1 MQTLEATPRSSA
13 TGIAWDLK
21 DLYLSPDDPALEHD
35 LRAALE
41 RAKAFE
47 QKYRGRLRQG
57 IDPKS
62 LYEAL
67 TELESIAEQM
77 DKPVIY
83 AQLLHASDTQNPKH
97 GALLQSALE
106 RHTQI
111 KQHLLFFDLEWMDLP
126 DETAQ
131 KLINAP
137 EVARYRHYL
146 EKARL
151 FRPHKLSEPEE
162 KILELKANTGT
173 RAFQRLFSELV
184 SGLTVQI
191 GRGKTAQKLT
201 LDQALTKLHEPDRTV
216 RKNAAKAITQTLRS
230 NARVLTYIFNTLVLD
245 HKITDELRKFPTPMS
260 SRHLSNEIE
269 PATVDALM
277 TACENAYGI
286 VQDYYR
292 LKRRLL
298 RLRTLY
304 DYDRYAPI
312 FDELPRCEWPEG
324 RRIVLD
330 AYRAFS
336 PTVAQI
342 VQEFF
347 DKNWIDAE
355 IRFGKTGGAFS
366 ASTVPSVHPY
376 ILLNYTDKLRDVMT
390 LAHELGHG
398 VHQYLSR
405 KVGYLQADT
414 PLTMAET
421 ASTFGEI
428 LTFRKL
434 LESSSD
440 SKVKLAL
447 LCSKIEDSFATIF
460 RQIVLT
466 RFEQRLHEARRAQGE
481 LTPEHIGELWFEAN
495 QQMFGDSVKLT
506 DDYRWWWLYI
516 GHFIYSPFYCY
527 AYAFGELLVFALYQ
541 KYLREG
547 EAFVP
552 KYLDLLSAGGSDSP
566 QKLLAPLGINTGD
579 PNFWNTGLEFL
590 RALVREANELA
601 ERAPSSAA

>member
-1 MQTLEATPRSSA
+1 MQTVEAALSSSA
-13 TGIAWDLK
+13 AGIRWDLS
-21 DLYLSPDDPALEHD
+21 DLYSGLDDPALERD
-35 LRAALE
+35 LSSALE
-41 RAKAFE
+41 RAHAFE
-47 QKYRGRLRQG
+47 QKYRGRVREGVAPQ
-57 IDPKS
+57 S

-67 TELESIAEQM
+67 TELESIYEQM
-77 DKPVIY
+77 DKPLIY
-83 AQLLHASDTQNPKH
+83 AHLLHASDTQNPRH
-97 GALLQSALE
+97 GALLQATQE

-111 KQHLLFFDLEWMDLP
+111 RQHLLFFELEWMDLA
-126 DETAQ
+126 DEIAQ
-131 KLINAP
+131 GLISAP

-146 EKARL
+146 ERARL

-162 KILELKANTGT
+162 KILDIKANTST

-184 SGLTVQI
+184 SGLSVKI
-191 GRGKTAQKLT
+191 GRGKDTQRLT
-201 LDQALTKLHEPDRTV
+201 LDQALTKLHEPDRAT

-245 HKITDELRKFPTPMS
+245 HKINDELRKFPSPMH
-260 SRHLSNEIE
+260 SRHLANEID

-277 TACENAYGI
+277 AACENAYDI

-292 LKRRLL
+292 LKRRVLG
-298 RLRTLY
+298 LRTLY
-304 DYDRYAPI
+304 DYDRYAPVLE
-312 FDELPRCEWPEG
+312 DLPRCEWPEG

-336 PTVAQI
+336 PTAAQI

-347 DKNWIDAE
+347 EKNWIDAE
-355 IRFGKTGGAFS
+355 IRFGKSGGAFS

-376 ILLNYTDKLRDVMT
+376 ILINYTDKLRDVMT

-398 VHQYLSR
+398 IHQYLSR
-405 KVGYLQADT
+405 RVGYLQADT

-440 SKVKLAL
+440 PKLKFAL

-466 RFEQRLHEARRAQGE
+466 RFEQKLHEARRAQGE
-481 LTPEHIGELWFEAN
+481 LPPERIGELWLDTN
-495 QQMFGDSVKLT
+495 QRMFGTSVTLT

-516 GHFIYSPFYCY
+516 SHFIHVPFYCY
-527 AYAFGELLVFALYQ
+527 AYAFGELLVLALYQ

-566 QKLLAPLGINTGD
+566 RKLLAPLGIDTSD
-579 PNFWNTGLEFL
+579 PSFWNTGLEFL
-590 RALVREANELA
+590 RSMVREAEQLA
-601 ERAPSSAA
+601 SGS

>member
-1 MQTLEATPRSSA
+1 MQALEAKPSSSA
-13 TGIAWDLK
+13 QGVTWNLQ
-21 DLYLSPDDPALEHD
+21 DLYLSLDDPAIERD
-35 LRAALE
+35 LRSALE
-41 RAKAFE
+41 RAQAFE

-57 IDPKS
+57 LDPHS

-67 TELESIAEQM
+67 TELESISEQM
-77 DKPVIY
+77 DKPLIY
-83 AQLLHASDTQNPKH
+83 AHLLHASDTQNPKH
-97 GALLQSALE
+97 GALLQATQE

-111 KQHLLFFDLEWMDLP
+111 RQHLLFFELEWMDLP

-131 KLINAP
+131 QLINAP

-146 EKARL
+146 EKTRL

-162 KILELKANTGT
+162 KILDLKANTGT
-173 RAFQRLFSELV
+173 RAFQRLFSELI
-184 SGLTVQI
+184 SGLTVTV
-191 GRGKTAQKLT
+191 GRGKAAQKLT
-201 LDQALTKLHEPDRTV
+201 LDQALTKLHEPDRIV
-216 RKNAAKAITQTLRS
+216 RKSAAKAITQTLQ
-230 NARVLTYIFNTLVLD
+230 NNVRVLTYIFNTLVLD
-245 HKITDELRKFPTPMS
+245 HKINDELRKFPSPMH
-260 SRHLSNEIE
+260 SRHLANEIE

-277 TACENAYGI
+277 TACESAYDI

-292 LKRRLL
+292 LKKRLL
-298 RLRTLY
+298 GLRTLY

-312 FDELPRCEWPEG
+312 IAELPRCEWHEG
-324 RRIVLD
+324 QRIVLE

-336 PTVAQI
+336 PAAAQI

-355 IRFGKTGGAFS
+355 IRFGKVGGAFS
-366 ASTVPSVHPY
+366 ASTVPSAHPY
-376 ILLNYTDKLRDVMT
+376 ILVNYTDKLRDVMT

-398 VHQYLSR
+398 IHQYLSR
-405 KVGYLQADT
+405 RVGHLQADT

-434 LESSSD
+434 LEGSSD
-440 SKVKLAL
+440 PTVKLAL

-466 RFEQRLHEARRAQGE
+466 RFEQKLHEARRTYGE
-481 LTPEHIGELWFEAN
+481 LPPERIGEIWLATN

-506 DDYRWWWLYI
+506 DDYQWWWLYI
-516 GHFIYSPFYCY
+516 SHFIHVPFYCY

-541 KYLREG
+541 KYLHEG

-552 KYLDLLSAGGSDSP
+552 KYLELLAAGGSDSP
-566 QKLLAPLGINTGD
+566 QKLLAPLGVNASD
-579 PNFWNTGLEFL
+579 PGFWNTGLDFL
-590 RALVREANELA
+590 RSLVEEANKLA
-601 ERAPSSAA
+601 RHAS

>member
-1 MQTLEATPRSSA
+1 MQALEATPRSSA
-13 TGIAWDLK
+13 TGITWDLK
-21 DLYLSPDDPALEHD
+21 DLYLNPDDPALERD
-35 LRAALE
+35 LHSALE

-57 IDPKS
+57 IDPQS

-67 TELESIAEQM
+67 AELESIAEQM
-77 DKPVIY
+77 DKPMIY

-97 GALLQSALE
+97 GALLQSTLE

-111 KQHLLFFDLEWMDLP
+111 RQHLLFFDLEWMDVT

-131 KLINAP
+131 RLISAP
-137 EVARYRHYL
+137 QVARYRHYL
-146 EKARL
+146 EKTRL

-162 KILELKANTGT
+162 KILELKANTST
-173 RAFQRLFSELV
+173 RSFQRLFDELV
-184 SGLTVQI
+184 SGLTVSM
-191 GRGKTAQKLT
+191 GRGKSAQKLT
-201 LDQALTKLHEPDRTV
+201 LDQALTKLHEPDRSI
-216 RKNAAKAITQTLRS
+216 RKNAAKAITQTLQS
-230 NARVLTYIFNTLVLD
+230 HARVLTYIFNTLVLD
-245 HKITDELRKFPTPMS
+245 HKITDELRKFPSPMH
-260 SRHLSNEIE
+260 SRHLANEIE

-286 VQDYYR
+286 VHDYYR
-292 LKRRLL
+292 LKKRLL

-304 DYDRYAPI
+304 DYDRYAPVYG
-312 FDELPRCEWPEG
+312 ELPQCDWPSG
-324 RRIVLD
+324 RRIVLE
-330 AYRAFS
+330 AYRSFS
-336 PTVAQI
+336 PDMARI

-347 DKNWIDAE
+347 EKSWIDAE
-355 IRFGKTGGAFS
+355 VRFGKSGGAFS

-376 ILLNYTDKLRDVMT
+376 ILMNYTDKLRDVMT

-405 KVGYLQADT
+405 RVGYLQADT

-428 LTFRKL
+428 LTFRRL
-434 LESSSD
+434 LAEIQD
-440 SKVKLAL
+440 PNVKLAL

-466 RFEQRLHEARRAQGE
+466 RFEQKLHEARRTQGE
-481 LTPEHIGELWFEAN
+481 LTPERIGEIWFETN
-495 QQMFGDSVKLT
+495 QRMFGDSVQLT
-506 DDYRWWWLYI
+506 DSYRWWWLYI
-516 GHFIYSPFYCY
+516 SHFIHVPFYCY

-541 KYLREG
+541 QYLREG

-552 KYLDLLSAGGSDSP
+552 KYLDLLAAGGSDSP
-566 QKLLAPLGINTGD
+566 QKLLAPLGINTSD
-579 PNFWNTGLEFL
+579 PSFWGTGLEFL
-590 RALVREANELA
+590 RSMVREAKQLA
-601 ERAPSSAA
+601 SGG

>member
-1 MQTLEATPRSSA
+1 MQAVEATPRSSA
-13 TGIAWDLK
+13 TGVTWNLQ
-21 DLYLSPDDPALEHD
+21 DLYLSVDDSAIERD
-35 LRAALE
+35 LRSALE
-41 RAKAFE
+41 RAQVFE
-47 QKYRGRLRQG
+47 QKYRGRLHQG
-57 IDPKS
+57 ITPS
-62 LYEAL
+62 QLAEAV
-67 TELESIAEQM
+67 TELESISEQM
-77 DKPVIY
+77 DKPLIY
-83 AQLLHASDTQNPKH
+83 AHLLHAADTQNPRH
-97 GALLQSALE
+97 GALLQATQE

-111 KQHLLFFDLEWMDLP
+111 RQHLLFFELEWMDLP

-131 KLINAP
+131 RLMSAP

-146 EKARL
+146 ERARL

-162 KILELKANTGT
+162 KILDIKANTST

-191 GRGKTAQKLT
+191 GRGKHAQKLT

-216 RKNAAKAITQTLRS
+216 RKSAAKAITQTLHS
-230 NARVLTYIFNTLVLD
+230 HARVLTYIFNTLVLD
-245 HKITDELRKFPTPMS
+245 HKINDELRKFPSPMHA
-260 SRHLSNEIE
+260 RHLANEIE

-277 TACENAYGI
+277 TACENAYDI

-298 RLRTLY
+298 GLRTLY

-312 FDELPRCEWPEG
+312 FAELPRCEWPQG
-324 RRIVLD
+324 QRIVLE
-330 AYRAFS
+330 AYRDFS
-336 PTVAQI
+336 PTAAQI

-347 DKNWIDAE
+347 DKGWIDAE
-355 IRFGKTGGAFS
+355 VRWGKVGGAFS

-398 VHQYLSR
+398 IHQYLSR
-405 KVGYLQADT
+405 KVGHLQADT

-434 LESSSD
+434 LHSSSD
-440 SKVKLAL
+440 PNVKLAL

-466 RFEQRLHEARRAQGE
+466 RFEQKLHEARRTQGE
-481 LTPEHIGELWFEAN
+481 LPPEQISTLWLETN
-495 QQMFGDSVKLT
+495 QQMFGSSVTLT
-506 DDYRWWWLYI
+506 EDYRWWWLYI
-516 GHFIYSPFYCY
+516 SHFIHVPFYCY
-527 AYAFGELLVFALYQ
+527 AYAFGELLVLALYQ

-552 KYLDLLSAGGSDSP
+552 TYLNLLAAGGSDSP
-566 QKLLAPLGINTGD
+566 QKLLAPLGVDTSD
-579 PNFWNTGLEFL
+579 PHFWNTGFEVL
-590 RALVREANELA
+590 RAMVREAEQLH
-601 ERAPSSAA
+601 S

>member
-13 TGIAWDLK
+13 TGVVWDLK
-21 DLYLSPDDPALEHD
+21 DLYLGLDDPALERD
-35 LRAALE
+35 LRSALE
-41 RAKAFE
+41 RARTFE

-57 IDPKS
+57 IDPQS

-67 TELESIAEQM
+67 TELESIYEQM
-77 DKPVIY
+77 DKPLIY
-83 AQLLHASDTQNPKH
+83 AHLLHASDTQNPKH
-97 GALLQSALE
+97 GALLQATQE

-111 KQHLLFFDLEWMDLP
+111 RQHVLFFDLEWMDLP
-126 DETAQ
+126 DEIAQ
-131 KLINAP
+131 RLISAP

-162 KILELKANTGT
+162 KVLELKANTGT

-191 GRGKTAQKLT
+191 GRGKSAQKLT

-216 RKNAAKAITQTLRS
+216 RKNAAKAITQTLQGH
-230 NARVLTYIFNTLVLD
+230 ARVLTYIFNTLVLD
-245 HKITDELRKFPTPMS
+245 HKITDELRKFPTPMY
-260 SRHLSNEIE
+260 SRHLANEIE

-277 TACENAYGI
+277 AACENAYDI

-292 LKRRLL
+292 LKKRLL
-298 RLRTLY
+298 GLRKLY
-304 DYDRYAPI
+304 DYDRYAPV
-312 FDELPRCEWPEG
+312 FEELPRCEWPEG

-336 PTVAQI
+336 PTAAQI

-355 IRFGKTGGAFS
+355 IRFGKAGGAFS

-376 ILLNYTDKLRDVMT
+376 ILVNYTDTLRDVMT

-398 VHQYLSR
+398 IHQYLSR
-405 KVGYLQADT
+405 RVGYLQADT

-440 SKVKLAL
+440 PKVQLTL

-466 RFEQRLHEARRAQGE
+466 RFEQKLHEARRTQGE
-481 LTPEHIGELWFEAN
+481 LPPEHIGEIWLETN
-495 QQMFGDSVKLT
+495 QRMFGDSVKLT

-516 GHFIYSPFYCY
+516 AHFIHVPFYCY
-527 AYAFGELLVFALYQ
+527 AYAFGELLVLALYQ

-552 KYLDLLSAGGSDSP
+552 KYLNLLAAGGSDSP
-566 QKLLAPLGINTGD
+566 QKLLAPLGINTSD
-579 PNFWNTGLEFL
+579 PSFWSTGLDFL
-590 RALVREANELA
+590 RALIEEANKLA
-601 ERAPSSAA
+601 GRAS

>member
-1 MQTLEATPRSSA
+1 MHTHEATPTSSA
-13 TGIAWDLK
+13 MGIRWDLK
-21 DLYLSPDDPALEHD
+21 DLYTTPDDQALDRD
-35 LRAALE
+35 LRGALE
-41 RAKAFE
+41 RAQAFE
-47 QKYRGRLRQG
+47 QKYRGRVRAG
-57 IDPKS
+57 IAPHS

-67 TELESIAEQM
+67 AELESIYEQM
-77 DKPVIY
+77 DKPLIY
-83 AQLLHASDTQNPKH
+83 AHLLHASDTQNPKH
-97 GALLQSALE
+97 GALLQSIQE

-111 KQHLLFFDLEWMDLP
+111 RQHLLFFDLEWMDLP
-126 DETAQ
+126 DEAAQ
-131 KLINAP
+131 KLIGAP

-162 KILELKANTGT
+162 KILELKANTGA
-173 RAFQRLFSELV
+173 RSFQRLFDELV
-184 SGLTVQI
+184 SGLTVKI
-191 GRGKTAQKLT
+191 GRGQNAQKLT
-201 LDQALTKLHEPDRTV
+201 LDQALTKLHEPDRAV
-216 RKNAAKAITQTLRS
+216 RKSAAKAITQTLHS
-230 NARVLTYIFNTLVLD
+230 HARLLTYIFNTLVLD
-245 HKITDELRKFPTPMS
+245 HKINDELRKFPSPMHA
-260 SRHLSNEIE
+260 RHLANEIE

-277 TACENAYGI
+277 TACENAYDI

-292 LKRRLL
+292 LKKRLL
-298 RLRTLY
+298 GVRTLY

-312 FDELPRCEWPEG
+312 IAELPRCEWPEG
-324 RRIVLD
+324 RRIVLE

-336 PTVAQI
+336 PTAAQI

-347 DKNWIDAE
+347 DKHWIDAE
-355 IRFGKTGGAFS
+355 IRFGKVGGAFS

-376 ILLNYTDKLRDVMT
+376 ILINYTDKLRDVMT

-398 VHQYLSR
+398 IHQYLSR
-405 KVGYLQADT
+405 RVGYLQADT

-440 SKVKLAL
+440 PKVKLAL

-466 RFEQRLHEARRAQGE
+466 RFEQKLHEARRAQGE
-481 LTPEHIGELWFEAN
+481 LPPERIGELWLETN
-495 QQMFGDSVKLT
+495 QRMFGTAVKLT

-516 GHFIYSPFYCY
+516 SHFIHVPFYCY
-527 AYAFGELLVFALYQ
+527 AYAFGELLVLALYQ

-552 KYLDLLSAGGSDSP
+552 KYLELLSAGGSESP
-566 QKLLAPLGINTGD
+566 RKLLAPLGVDTSD
-579 PNFWNTGLEFL
+579 PGFWNTGLEFL
-590 RALVREANELA
+590 RSMVRQAEQLA
-601 ERAPSSAA
+601 

>member
-1 MQTLEATPRSSA
+1 MQTLEATPTSSA
-13 TGIAWDLK
+13 MSVTWDLK
-21 DLYLSPDDPALEHD
+21 DLYLSLDDPAIERD
-35 LRAALE
+35 LRSALE
-41 RAKAFE
+41 RTHAFE
-47 QKYRGRLRQG
+47 QKYRGRMRQG
-57 IDPKS
+57 ITPQS

-67 TELESIAEQM
+67 TELESIYEQM
-77 DKPVIY
+77 DKPLIY
-83 AQLLHASDTQNPKH
+83 AHLLHASDTQNPKH
-97 GALLQSALE
+97 GALLQSTQE

-111 KQHLLFFDLEWMDLP
+111 RQHLLFFDLEWMDLP

-131 KLINAP
+131 RLMSAP

-216 RKNAAKAITQTLRS
+216 RKNAAKAITQTLHN

-245 HKITDELRKFPTPMS
+245 HKINDELRKFPSPMH
-260 SRHLSNEIE
+260 SRHLFNEIE

-277 TACENAYGI
+277 NACESAHDV

-292 LKRRLL
+292 LKKRLL
-298 RLRTLY
+298 GLRTLY

-324 RRIVLD
+324 RRIVLE

-336 PTVAQI
+336 PTAAQI

-355 IRFGKTGGAFS
+355 IRFGKSGGAFS

-398 VHQYLSR
+398 IHQYLSR
-405 KVGYLQADT
+405 RVGYLQADT

-440 SKVKLAL
+440 PKVKLAL

-466 RFEQRLHEARRAQGE
+466 RFEQKLHEARRNQGE
-481 LTPEHIGELWFEAN
+481 LPPERIGEIWLETN
-495 QQMFGDSVKLT
+495 QRMFGDSVKLT

-516 GHFIYSPFYCY
+516 SHFIHVPFYCY
-527 AYAFGELLVFALYQ
+527 AYAFGELLVLALYQ

-552 KYLDLLSAGGSDSP
+552 KYLNLLAAGGSDSP
-566 QKLLAPLGINTGD
+566 QKLLAPLGVDTSD
-579 PNFWNTGLEFL
+579 PSFWNTGLELL
-590 RALVREANELA
+590 RSMVREAEQLA
-601 ERAPSSAA
+601 N

>member
-1 MQTLEATPRSSA
+1 MQTVEAVPSSSA
-13 TGIAWDLK
+13 VGIQWNLR
-21 DLYLSPDDPALEHD
+21 DLYSSFDDPAIERD
-35 LRAALE
+35 LNVAQE
-41 RAKAFE
+41 RAGAFAR
-47 QKYRGRLRQG
+47 KYRGRLREG
-57 IDPKS
+57 IAPQS

-67 TELESIAEQM
+67 TELESIYEQM
-77 DKPVIY
+77 DKPLIY
-83 AQLLHASDTQNPKH
+83 AHLLHSSDTQNPRH
-97 GALLQSALE
+97 GTLLQAIQE

-111 KQHLLFFDLEWMDLP
+111 RQHLLFFDLEWMDLP
-126 DETAQ
+126 DDMAQ
-131 KLINAP
+131 RLISAP

-162 KILELKANTGT
+162 KILDIKANTST

-191 GRGKTAQKLT
+191 GRGKKAQKLT

-216 RKNAAKAITQTLRS
+216 RKSAAKAITQTLHS
-230 NARVLTYIFNTLVLD
+230 HARVLTYIFNTLVLD
-245 HKITDELRKFPTPMS
+245 HKINDELRKFPSPMH
-260 SRHLSNEIE
+260 SRHLANEVE

-277 TACENAYGI
+277 AACENAYDI
-286 VQDYYR
+286 VQEYYR

-298 RLRTLY
+298 GLRTLY
-304 DYDRYAPI
+304 DYDRYASVSA
-312 FDELPRCEWPEG
+312 DLPQRHWSDG
-324 RRIVLD
+324 QRIVLE
-330 AYRAFS
+330 AYRDFS
-336 PTVAQI
+336 PQMAQI
-342 VQEFF
+342 VQAFF

-355 IRFGKTGGAFS
+355 IRFGKVGGAFS
-366 ASTVPSVHPY
+366 ASTVPSAHPY

-398 VHQYLSR
+398 IHQYLSR
-405 KVGYLQADT
+405 QVGYLQADT
-414 PLTMAET
+414 SLTMAET

-434 LESSSD
+434 LSGIQD
-440 SKVKLAL
+440 PTVKLAL

-466 RFEQRLHEARRAQGE
+466 RFEQRLHEARRTQGE
-481 LTPEHIGELWFEAN
+481 LPPERIGELWLETN
-495 QQMFGDSVKLT
+495 QQMFGDAVTLT
-506 DDYRWWWLYI
+506 DDYKWWWLYI
-516 GHFIYSPFYCY
+516 SHFIHVPFYCY

-552 KYLDLLSAGGSDSP
+552 KYLNLLSAGGSDSP
-566 QKLLAPLGINTGD
+566 QKLLAPLGIDTND
-579 PNFWNTGLEFL
+579 PNFWKTGLEFL
-590 RALVREANELA
+590 RAMVHEAQDLA
-601 ERAPSSAA
+601 QTLPSL

>member
-1 MQTLEATPRSSA
+1 MQTSEATPRSSA
-13 TGIAWDLK
+13 TGVTWDLR
-21 DLYLSPDDPALEHD
+21 DLYLSPEDPALERD
-35 LRAALE
+35 LSSALE

-47 QKYRGRLRQG
+47 QQYRGRLRQG
-57 IDPKS
+57 IDPTS
-62 LYEAL
+62 LLEAL
-67 TELESIAEQM
+67 QEFESIAEQM

-83 AQLLHASDTQNPKH
+83 AHLLHAADTQNPRY
-97 GALLQSALE
+97 GALLQSTLE
-106 RHTQI
+106 RHSQI
-111 KQHLLFFDLEWMDLP
+111 KKHLLFFELEWMDLP
-126 DETAQ
+126 DEMAQTLLTAPA
-131 KLINAP
+131 I
-137 EVARYRHYL
+137 ARYRHYL

-162 KILELKANTGT
+162 KILELKANTST
-173 RAFQRLFSELV
+173 RSFQRLFDEIV
-184 SGLTVQI
+184 SGLTIQL
-191 GRGKTAQKLT
+191 GRSKNAQKLT
-201 LDQALTKLHEPDRTV
+201 LDQALTKLHEPDRAL
-216 RKNAAKAITQTLRS
+216 RKNVAQAITRVLRS
-230 NARVLTYIFNTLVLD
+230 HARVLTYIFNTLVLD
-245 HKITDELRKFPTPMS
+245 HKITDELRKFLTPMS
-260 SRHLSNEIE
+260 SRHLSNEVE
-269 PATVDALM
+269 PSTVDALM
-277 TACENAYGI
+277 TACENSYDI
-286 VQDYYR
+286 VQEYYH
-292 LKRRLL
+292 LKKRLL
-298 RLRTLY
+298 GVRTLY

-312 FDELPRCEWPEG
+312 YGELPQCDWASG
-324 RRIVLD
+324 RRIVLE

-355 IRFGKTGGAFS
+355 VRFGKAGGAFS

-376 ILLNYTDKLRDVMT
+376 ILMNYTDKLRDVMT

-405 KVGYLQADT
+405 RVGHLQADT
-414 PLTMAET
+414 PLTMAEM
-421 ASTFGEI
+421 ASTFGEL

-434 LESSSD
+434 LEEIQD
-440 SKVKLAL
+440 PRVKLAL

-466 RFEQRLHEARRAQGE
+466 RFEQRLHEARRTQGE
-481 LTPEHIGELWFEAN
+481 LTPERIGELWWTTN

-516 GHFIYSPFYCY
+516 SHFIHVPFYCY

-541 KYLREG
+541 QYLREG

-566 QKLLAPLGINTGD
+566 QKLLAPLGIDTSD
-579 PNFWNTGLEFL
+579 PSFWNTGLKFL
-590 RALVREANELA
+590 RSMVREAQGLA
-601 ERAPSSAA
+601 SSS

>member
-1 MQTLEATPRSSA
+1 MQTVEAVPSSSA
-13 TGIAWDLK
+13 AGVQWNLS
-21 DLYLSPDDPALEHD
+21 DLYAGLDDPAIERD
-35 LRAALE
+35 LNVAQE
-41 RAKAFE
+41 RASAFA
-47 QKYRGRLRQG
+47 QKYRGRLREG
-57 IDPKS
+57 IAPQA
-62 LYEAL
+62 LCEAL
-67 TELESIAEQM
+67 TELESIYEQM
-77 DKPVIY
+77 DKPLIY
-83 AQLLHASDTQNPKH
+83 AHLLHASDTQNPKH
-97 GALLQSALE
+97 GALLQATQE
-106 RHTQI
+106 RNTQI
-111 KQHLLFFDLEWMDLP
+111 RQQLLFFELEWMDLP
-126 DETAQ
+126 DDIAQ
-131 KLINAP
+131 RLISAP

-184 SGLTVQI
+184 SGLSVTI
-191 GRGKTAQKLT
+191 GRGREAQKLT
-201 LDQALTKLHEPDRTV
+201 LDQALTKLHEPDRVT
-216 RKNAAKAITQTLRS
+216 RKKAAQAITQTLQS

-245 HKITDELRKFPTPMS
+245 HKINDELRKFPSPMH
-260 SRHLSNEIE
+260 SRHLANEIE

-277 TACENAYGI
+277 TACENAYDI

-292 LKRRLL
+292 LKKRLL
-298 RLRTLY
+298 GLRTLY

-312 FDELPRCEWPEG
+312 FDELPRCQWPEG
-324 RRIVLD
+324 RRIVLE

-336 PTVAQI
+336 PVTAQI

-355 IRFGKTGGAFS
+355 IRFGKVGGAFS
-366 ASTVPSVHPY
+366 ASTVPSAHPY

-398 VHQYLSR
+398 IHQYLSR
-405 KVGYLQADT
+405 RVGYLQADT

-434 LESSSD
+434 LQD
-440 SKVKLAL
+440 SQDPKVKLAL

-466 RFEQRLHEARRAQGE
+466 RFEQKLHEARRTQGE
-481 LTPEHIGELWFEAN
+481 LPPERISELWLEAN
-495 QQMFGDSVKLT
+495 QRMFGTSVKLT

-516 GHFIYSPFYCY
+516 SHFIHVPFYCY
-527 AYAFGELLVFALYQ
+527 AYAFGELLVLALYQ

-552 KYLDLLSAGGSDSP
+552 KYLELLAAGGSDSP
-566 QKLLAPLGINTGD
+566 QRLLAPLGVDTSD

-590 RALVREANELA
+590 RSMVREAEQF
-601 ERAPSSAA
+601 AA

>member
-1 MQTLEATPRSSA
+1 MQTFEATPRSSA
-13 TGIAWDLK
+13 TGVTWDLR
-21 DLYLSPDDPALEHD
+21 DLYLGPDDPVLERD
-35 LRAALE
+35 LASALE

-47 QKYRGRLRQG
+47 QKYRGRVRQG
-57 IDPKS
+57 IDPTS

-67 TELESIAEQM
+67 AELENISEQM

-83 AQLLHASDTQNPKH
+83 AQLLHATDTQNPKH
-97 GALLQSALE
+97 GALLQSTLE

-111 KQHLLFFDLEWMDLP
+111 RQHLLFFALEWMDLP
-126 DETAQ
+126 DEIAQ
-131 KLINAP
+131 KLIHAP
-137 EVARYRHYL
+137 EIARYRHYL

-162 KILELKANTGT
+162 KILELKANTST
-173 RAFQRLFSELV
+173 RSFQRLFDELV

-201 LDQALTKLHEPDRTV
+201 LDQALTKLHEPDRAV
-216 RKNAAKAITQTLRS
+216 RKSAAKAITQTLQS

-245 HKITDELRKFPTPMS
+245 HKIIDELRKFPSPMY
-260 SRHLSNEIE
+260 SRHLANEIE

-277 TACENAYGI
+277 TACENAYDV

-292 LKRRLL
+292 LKKRLL
-298 RLRTLY
+298 GLRTLY
-304 DYDRYAPI
+304 DYDRYAPVYG
-312 FDELPRCEWPEG
+312 ELPQCDWPNG
-324 RRIVLD
+324 RRIVFE

-336 PTVAQI
+336 PTAAQI

-355 IRFGKTGGAFS
+355 VRFGKAGGAFS

-376 ILLNYTDKLRDVMT
+376 ILMNYTDKLRDVMT

-398 VHQYLSR
+398 IHQYLSR
-405 KVGYLQADT
+405 RVGHLQADT

-428 LTFRKL
+428 LTFRRL
-434 LESSSD
+434 FAEIQDLN
-440 SKVKLAL
+440 VKLAL

-466 RFEQRLHEARRAQGE
+466 RFEQKLHEARRTQGE
-481 LTPEHIGELWFEAN
+481 LTPERIGELWFEAN

-516 GHFIYSPFYCY
+516 SHFIHVPFYCY

-552 KYLDLLSAGGSDSP
+552 KYLNLLSAGGSDSP
-566 QKLLAPLGINTGD
+566 QKLLAPLGVNTSD
-579 PNFWNTGLEFL
+579 PSFWNTGLDFL
-590 RALVREANELA
+590 RALIEEANKLA
-601 ERAPSSAA
+601 ERAS

>member
-1 MQTLEATPRSSA
+1 MQAVEATPHSSA
-13 TGIAWDLK
+13 AGVTWDLK
-21 DLYLSPDDPALEHD
+21 DLYLGLDDPAIERD
-35 LRAALE
+35 LHSALE
-41 RAKAFE
+41 RARAFE

-57 IDPKS
+57 IEPHS

-67 TELESIAEQM
+67 VELESISEQM

-83 AQLLHASDTQNPKH
+83 AHLLHASDTQNPRH
-97 GALLQSALE
+97 GALLQATQE

-111 KQHLLFFDLEWMDLP
+111 RQHLLFFELEWMDLP
-126 DETAQ
+126 EETAQ
-131 KLINAP
+131 RLMSAP

-146 EKARL
+146 ERARL

-162 KILELKANTGT
+162 KILDIKANTST

-191 GRGKTAQKLT
+191 GRGKQAQKLT
-201 LDQALTKLHEPDRTV
+201 LDQALTKLHEPDRSV
-216 RKNAAKAITQTLRS
+216 RKSAAKAITHTLQS
-230 NARVLTYIFNTLVLD
+230 QARVLTYIFNTLVLD
-245 HKITDELRKFPTPMS
+245 HKINDELRKFPSPMH
-260 SRHLSNEIE
+260 SRHLANEIE

-277 TACENAYGI
+277 TSCENAYDI
-286 VQDYYR
+286 VQEYYR

-298 RLRTLY
+298 GLRTLY
-304 DYDRYAPI
+304 DYDRYAPVSA
-312 FDELPRCEWPEG
+312 ELPTRTWSEG
-324 RRIVLD
+324 QRIVLE
-330 AYRAFS
+330 AYRDFS
-336 PTVAQI
+336 PQMAQI

-347 DKNWIDAE
+347 DKRWIDAE
-355 IRFGKTGGAFS
+355 IRFGKEGGAFS
-366 ASTVPSVHPY
+366 AGTVPSAHPY

-398 VHQYLSR
+398 IHQYLSR
-405 KVGYLQADT
+405 RVGYLQADT

-434 LESSSD
+434 LGEIQD
-440 SKVKLAL
+440 PKVKLSL

-466 RFEQRLHEARRAQGE
+466 RFEQRLHEARRTQGE
-481 LTPEHIGELWFEAN
+481 LPAERINELWLQTN
-495 QQMFGDSVKLT
+495 QQMFGDAVTLT
-506 DDYRWWWLYI
+506 EDYGWWWLYI
-516 GHFIYSPFYCY
+516 SHFIHVPFYCY

-541 KYLREG
+541 QYLREG

-552 KYLDLLSAGGSDSP
+552 KYIELLAAGGSDSP
-566 QKLLAPLGINTGD
+566 QKLLAPLGIDTND
-579 PNFWNTGLEFL
+579 PNFWKTGLDFL
-590 RALVREANELA
+590 RAMVREAQQLA
-601 ERAPSSAA
+601 LGAS

>member
-1 MQTLEATPRSSA
+1 MQTSEATPRSSA
-13 TGIAWDLK
+13 TGVTWDLR
-21 DLYLSPDDPALEHD
+21 DLYLSPEDPALERD
-35 LRAALE
+35 LSSALE

-47 QKYRGRLRQG
+47 QRYRGRLRRG
-57 IDPKS
+57 IDPTS
-62 LYEAL
+62 LLEAL
-67 TELESIAEQM
+67 QEFESIAEQM

-83 AQLLHASDTQNPKH
+83 AHLLHAADTQNPRY
-97 GALLQSALE
+97 GALLQSTLE
-106 RHTQI
+106 RHSQI
-111 KQHLLFFDLEWMDLP
+111 KQHLLFFELEWMDLP
-126 DETAQ
+126 DEIAQALLTAPAV
-131 KLINAP
+131 AP
-137 EVARYRHYL
+137 YRHYL

-162 KILELKANTGT
+162 KILELKANTST
-173 RAFQRLFSELV
+173 RSFQRLFDELI
-184 SGLTVQI
+184 SGLTVQL
-191 GRGKTAQKLT
+191 GRGKNAQKLT
-201 LDQALTKLHEPDRTV
+201 LDQALTKLHEPDRAL
-216 RKNAAKAITQTLRS
+216 RKKAAQAITQALQS
-230 NARVLTYIFNTLVLD
+230 HARVLTYIFNTLVLD

-260 SRHLSNEIE
+260 SRHLSNEVE
-269 PATVDALM
+269 PSTVDALM
-277 TACENAYGI
+277 TACENSYDI
-286 VQDYYR
+286 VQEYYH
-292 LKRRLL
+292 LKKRLL
-298 RLRTLY
+298 GVRTLY
-304 DYDRYAPI
+304 DYDRYAPVYG
-312 FDELPRCEWPEG
+312 ELPQCDWAHG
-324 RRIVLD
+324 RRIVLE

-355 IRFGKTGGAFS
+355 VRLGKAGGAFS

-376 ILLNYTDKLRDVMT
+376 ILMNYTDKLRDVMT

-405 KVGYLQADT
+405 RVGHLQADT
-414 PLTMAET
+414 PLTMAEM

-434 LESSSD
+434 LAEIQD
-440 SKVKLAL
+440 PKVKLAL

-466 RFEQRLHEARRAQGE
+466 RFEQKLHEARRTQGE
-481 LTPEHIGELWFEAN
+481 LTPERIGELWWTTN

-516 GHFIYSPFYCY
+516 SHFIHVPFYCY

-541 KYLREG
+541 QYLREG

-566 QKLLAPLGINTGD
+566 QKLLAPLGIDTSD

-590 RALVREANELA
+590 RSMVREAQGLA
-601 ERAPSSAA
+601 SGSKS

>member
-1 MQTLEATPRSSA
+1 MQTLEATPTSSA
-13 TGIAWDLK
+13 VGIRWDLK
-21 DLYLSPDDPALEHD
+21 DLYSSLDDPALARD
-35 LRAALE
+35 LQGALE

-47 QKYRGRLRQG
+47 QRYRGRLHQG
-57 IDPKS
+57 IAPQA
-62 LYEAL
+62 LCEAL
-67 TELESIAEQM
+67 TELESIYEQM
-77 DKPVIY
+77 DKPLIY

-97 GALLQSALE
+97 GALLQATQE

-111 KQHLLFFDLEWMDLP
+111 RQHLLFFELEWMDLP
-126 DETAQ
+126 DEIAQ
-131 KLINAP
+131 RLLSAP

-151 FRPHKLSEPEE
+151 FRPHKLSEAEE
-162 KILELKANTGT
+162 KILDVKANTST

-184 SGLTVQI
+184 SGLSVKI
-191 GRGKTAQKLT
+191 GRGKAAQKLT
-201 LDQALTKLHEPDRTV
+201 LDQALTKLHEPDRIV
-216 RKNAAKAITQTLRS
+216 RKHAAKAITQTLQS

-245 HKITDELRKFPTPMS
+245 HKINDELRKFPSPMH
-260 SRHLSNEIE
+260 SRHLANEIE
-269 PATVDALM
+269 PAIVDALM
-277 TACENAYGI
+277 AACENAHDI

-292 LKRRLL
+292 LKKRLL
-298 RLRTLY
+298 GLRTLY
-304 DYDRYAPI
+304 DYDRYAPV

-324 RRIVLD
+324 RRIVLE

-336 PTVAQI
+336 PTAAQI

-355 IRFGKTGGAFS
+355 IRFGKVGGAFS

-376 ILLNYTDKLRDVMT
+376 ILVNYTDKLRDVMT

-398 VHQYLSR
+398 IHQYLSR
-405 KVGYLQADT
+405 RVGYLQADT

-466 RFEQRLHEARRAQGE
+466 RFEQKLHEARRTQGE
-481 LTPEHIGELWFEAN
+481 LPPERISELWLETN
-495 QQMFGDSVKLT
+495 QRMFGSSVQLT

-516 GHFIYSPFYCY
+516 SHFIHVPFYCY
-527 AYAFGELLVFALYQ
+527 AYAFGELLVLALYQ

-566 QKLLAPLGINTGD
+566 QKLLAPLGVDTSN
-579 PNFWNTGLEFL
+579 PSFWGTGLEFL
-590 RALVREANELA
+590 RSMVREAEQLA
-601 ERAPSSAA
+601 RNAAAQ